1 MVERQYFP
9 GLCHGLQPDY
19 SSTGPGISADLS
31 AIRAVAQ
38 SRILSLD
45 KPPPISD
52 ITGLQFYG
60 WQRSIRT
67 SLTTNHKFMPNSI
80 SAKKRLRQDKVRR
93 ARNRS
98 VKSAMR
104 TQIKKVL
111 AAVDAGDME
120 AADKEYV
127 LAARKLDKAGSNKVI
142 HKNTAAR
149 YKSRLQSRIKKARQ
163 A

>member
-1 MVERQYFP
+1 
-9 GLCHGLQPDY
+9 
-19 SSTGPGISADLS
+19 
-31 AIRAVAQ
+31 
-38 SRILSLD
+38 
-45 KPPPISD
+45 
-52 ITGLQFYG
+52 
-60 WQRSIRT
+60 
-67 SLTTNHKFMPNSI
+67 MPNSI